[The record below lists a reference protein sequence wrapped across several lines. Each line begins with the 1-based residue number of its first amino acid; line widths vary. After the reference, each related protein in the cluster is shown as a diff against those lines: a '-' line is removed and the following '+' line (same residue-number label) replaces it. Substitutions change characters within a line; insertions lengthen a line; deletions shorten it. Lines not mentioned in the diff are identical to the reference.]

1 MLATADRLRVCVS
14 NKERERE
21 KKTLTLLERSQEKE
35 AQVFVVPR
43 ATQIWRVLNLAA
55 DAVASSSEG

>member
-43 ATQIWRVLNLAA
+43 ATKFGEFLI
-55 DAVASSSEG
+55 